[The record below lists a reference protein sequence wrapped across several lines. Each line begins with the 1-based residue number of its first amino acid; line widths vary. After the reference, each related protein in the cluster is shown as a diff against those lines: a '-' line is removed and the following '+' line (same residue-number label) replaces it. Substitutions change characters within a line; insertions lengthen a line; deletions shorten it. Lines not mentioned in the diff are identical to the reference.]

1 MATLSFA
8 QAQATGAETQ
18 AALSC
23 GDDIKA
29 INICY
34 VLWHVFYMP
43 SPRVVWWKGIISNS
57 IAPAAT
63 EEEEMPK
70 YAASKNMMKGAV
82 RMSII
87 LKKFIKFTAAL
98 RGHTRYI
105 LVQGKWM

>member
-1 MATLSFA
+1 MVEGHYQQQYST
-8 QAQATGAETQ
+8 
-18 AALSC
+18 
-23 GDDIKA
+23 I
-29 INICY
+29 
-34 VLWHVFYMP
+34 
-43 SPRVVWWKGIISNS
+43 
-57 IAPAAT
+57 PAAA

-105 LVQGKWM
+105 LVQGEDDVIKQCLWSWYGGDGGSCGCARVITQFPLWSW